1 MRVFVLKSLNKMIHA
16 GCAYARYKDDG
27 VTLTRTRRQLR
38 QVVKNMH
45 GIVYGLKL
53 RLALGKTFIGR
64 TSKGFDFLGYRF
76 GAMGI
81 IGLAQQTIDNHQKR
95 FLLLDEQNA
104 SDQRVEK
111 YVSNWKRWAVSGLG

>member
-1 MRVFVLKSLNKMIHA
+1 MLKSLNKMIHA

-53 RLALGKTFIGR
+53 RLALGKTFIG
-64 TSKGFDFLGYRF
+64 
-76 GAMGI
+76 
-81 IGLAQQTIDNHQKR
+81 
-95 FLLLDEQNA
+95 
-104 SDQRVEK
+104 
-111 YVSNWKRWAVSGLG
+111 